1 MSRLRDS
8 LAAAAAR
15 LPGEEARLEAEVLL
29 LHLLQRPRAWLFAHA
44 DDELDACVAGRY
56 EDLVQRRL
64 AGEPVAYLTG
74 EREFWSL
81 PLQVNAATLIPRADT
96 ERLVELALERL
107 PLDRAAAVADLGTGS
122 GAIALAI
129 AKERPRAQVVATD
142 RSAAALA
149 VAGGNARKLS
159 IGNVE
164 FVESDWFAALRG
176 RVFDLIV
183 SNPPY
188 IAVQD
193 PHLSQGDLRF
203 EPVGALA
210 SGADGLDDLRRIVA
224 GACLHLRPGGWLLL
238 EHGYDQGE
246 AVRAL
251 LTAAG
256 FADVAT
262 WRDLGGQERVSGGR
276 AGIKG

>member
-1 MSRLRDS
+1 MSRLRDG

-29 LHLLQRPRAWLFAHA
+29 LHLLRRPRAWLFAHA
-44 DDELDACVAGRY
+44 DDELDASLAERY
-56 EDLVQRRL
+56 EDLLQRRL

-81 PLQVNAATLIPRADT
+81 PLQVSAATLIPRADT

-107 PLDRAAAVADLGTGS
+107 PPERGADVADLGTGS
-122 GAIALAI
+122 GAVALAI
-129 AKERPRAQVVATD
+129 AKERPRARVVATD
-142 RSAAALA
+142 RSVAALA

-164 FVESDWFAALRG
+164 FVESDWFAGLRG
-176 RVFDLIV
+176 RVFDLIA

-188 IAVQD
+188 IAARD
-193 PHLSQGDLRF
+193 PHLLQGDLRF

-210 SGADGLDDLRRIVA
+210 SGADGLDDLRRIVD
-224 GACLHLRPGGWLLL
+224 GACVHLRSGGWLLL

-246 AVRAL
+246 AVRER

-276 AGIKG
+276 ARSDG

>member
-1 MSRLRDS
+1 MRRVRDS

-44 DDELDACVAGRY
+44 EDELDAALAESY
-56 EDLVQRRL
+56 EQLLQRRL

-81 PLQVNAATLIPRADT
+81 PLQVSAATLIPRADT

-107 PLDRAAAVADLGTGS
+107 PPGDAAVVADLGTGS

-129 AKERPRAQVVATD
+129 ARERPQALVVATD

-149 VAGGNARKLS
+149 VAAGNARKLS

-164 FVESDWFAALRG
+164 FVRGDWFDGLQG
-176 RVFDLIV
+176 RVFDLIA

-188 IAVQD
+188 IAARD

-203 EPVGALA
+203 EPVTALA
-210 SGADGLDDLRRIVA
+210 SGTDGLDDLRRIIA
-224 GACLHLRPGGWLLL
+224 DAAAHLHPGGWLLL

-246 AVRAL
+246 AVRGL
-251 LTAAG
+251 LTAVG
-256 FADVAT
+256 FAEVAT

-276 AGIKG
+276 AGVGG